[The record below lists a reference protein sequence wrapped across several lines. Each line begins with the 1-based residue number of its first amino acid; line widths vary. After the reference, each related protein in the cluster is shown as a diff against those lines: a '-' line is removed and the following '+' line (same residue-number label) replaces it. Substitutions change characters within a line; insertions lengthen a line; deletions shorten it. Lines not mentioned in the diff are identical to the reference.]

1 MSEFRHL
8 SVPIAL
14 SPRAVF
20 AFAGHPAN
28 LPRWAAGLAAG
39 VRAENGRWIADS
51 PMGAV
56 EVRFVGDTA
65 AGILDHEVML
75 PDGSVVL
82 NQFRILADGA
92 HSLAVFHLRRAE
104 GVTDEAFEA
113 DAAAVQ
119 ADLDTLKDV
128 LEAGASEAGT
138 AETGTSETGT
148 SESETPEARTPEAGT
163 A

>member
-14 SPRAVF
+14 SPRAVS
-20 AFAGHPAN
+20 AFAGNPAN
-28 LPRWAAGLAAG
+28 LPHWAAGLAAG
-39 VRAENGRWIADS
+39 IRAENGRWIADS
-51 PMGAV
+51 PMGTI

-65 AGILDHEVML
+65 TGILDHEVTL
-75 PDGSVVL
+75 PDGTVAL

-104 GVTDEAFEA
+104 GVTDEAFEV

-119 ADLDTLKDV
+119 TDLGTLKNV
-128 LEAGASEAGT
+128 LELGIPEAGTADAGTPAGPASEAGT
-138 AETGTSETGT
+138 A
-148 SESETPEARTPEAGT
+148 
-163 A
+163 